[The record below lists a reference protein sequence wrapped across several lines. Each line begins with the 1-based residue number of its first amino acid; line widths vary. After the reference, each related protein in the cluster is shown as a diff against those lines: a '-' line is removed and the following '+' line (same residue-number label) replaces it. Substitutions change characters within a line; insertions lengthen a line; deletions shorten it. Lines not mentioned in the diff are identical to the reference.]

1 MYNHVHTAF
10 SYNAFKPYI
19 IVLKVTSKNIHQNQL
34 YPFFLLYEES
44 IWNKIDTVN
53 LHFYQLYFRSIVM
66 CASISIFADNLES
79 RTNTLPSLTLKKSTS
94 LAVIETFV
102 ARSLRINHATRSFQ
116 EWKKYYL
123 QTFTKFNDVLVTL
136 LH

>member
-1 MYNHVHTAF
+1 MYSHVHTAF
-10 SYNAFKPYI
+10 SYNAFKPYM
-19 IVLKVTSKNIHQNQL
+19 IVLKVTSTNIHQNQL

-44 IWNKIDTVN
+44 IWNKIDTVKPS
-53 LHFYQLYFRSIVM
+53 LYQLYFRSIVM